1 MATGNGRSWGAKA
14 TVSFDLKLKIF
25 GPKDVCCKLF
35 KGTLPLLFIFVVVV
49 VVAALSL
56 MPNQLPMPIPRRFS
70 SSRESLYSSKL
81 FFSSPFSAKTKT
93 SCSQHGSRPS
103 PTSCLE
109 LGLCLNSCN
118 SVTELASCERGFSFS
133 KLARLAKRELIV
145 WLIISRNGTVWRQ
158 IGQLSKRSVV
168 EDVFY
173 IFKPILISESMFFE
187 LKTN

>member
-35 KGTLPLLFIFVVVV
+35 KGTLLLLFIFVVVV
-49 VVAALSL
+49 GLSL
-56 MPNQLPMPIPRRFS
+56 MPNQLPMPIPRRFL

-81 FFSSPFSAKTKT
+81 FFSSPFLAKTKT

-109 LGLCLNSCN
+109 LGLSFNSCN
-118 SVTELASCERGFSFS
+118 SVTELLSSDAVLCNGASLF
-133 KLARLAKRELIV
+133 AN
-145 WLIISRNGTVWRQ
+145 WLI
-158 IGQLSKRSVV
+158 
-168 EDVFY
+168 
-173 IFKPILISESMFFE
+173 
-187 LKTN
+187 